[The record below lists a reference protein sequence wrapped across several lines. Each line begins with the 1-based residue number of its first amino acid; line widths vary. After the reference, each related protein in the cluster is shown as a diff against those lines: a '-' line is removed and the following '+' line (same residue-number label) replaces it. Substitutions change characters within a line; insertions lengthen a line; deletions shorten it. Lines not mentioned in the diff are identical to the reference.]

1 MAKPPTRRPSAK
13 ERKLMREHIAA
24 PHLIPQIEV
33 IKRLKIPETN
43 SFYRL
48 FYRCMK
54 EDTMERVRNAE

>member
-1 MAKPPTRRPSAK
+1 MAQTPHRRPTVK
-13 ERKLMREHIAA
+13 QRKVMREHISA
-24 PHLIPQIEV
+24 PHLLPQIDV
-33 IKRLKIPETN
+33 IKRLKITDTN